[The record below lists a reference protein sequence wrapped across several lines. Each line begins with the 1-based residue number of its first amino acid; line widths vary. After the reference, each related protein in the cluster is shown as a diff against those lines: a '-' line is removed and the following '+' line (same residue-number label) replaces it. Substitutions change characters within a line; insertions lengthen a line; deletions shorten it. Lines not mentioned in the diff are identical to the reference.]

1 MARRNIFD
9 RDTRAGDYSDTLGNF
24 LESIPSIYGQLAKEK
39 RLEKQYVDEKNFRT
53 TQYNNQLLQQSRNNI
68 RQKEQDQLTEAKFA
82 EIKQNNEYKQASDIA
97 KAIYERTGD
106 PNKLI
111 QVEQKYFP
119 NSFNQKD
126 ADGLKKQFTN
136 SQSFSDSLTEW
147 DSLGMNSKYS
157 SGNELQ
163 DLISKSNELMKRG
176 SSQEKMYFRGVN
188 KTLRAELKEMTTNAG
203 KNIRDTDLWNDQP
216 RIDFYNNYETKI
228 EQKEKQISNLQT
240 KTNELIDI
248 PNATSINAKN
258 EKIREEYKSRIQQLE
273 KDKTDIIIKRNDIA
287 NKFKYPEFNL
297 NPSEKDFALE
307 SVKSGRP
314 PLEDDTD
321 LNANLQKVEADVLSG
336 IENLDDEKLDGFIS
350 ALNSENPEDLNN
362 YIFGFESEDIADN
375 INEVGD
381 NTVEDNSENK
391 PIENVDLVTEIVNVG
406 ESGGVGNDLP
416 LPIVTAQDKN
426 RFAENIEKEA
436 ELPDLNLVGK
446 TQSDIAQDA
455 AQYDVPSIPETGGQ
469 NEVSKYLTKGLE
481 KDLDLIIKKSKTK
494 SDLENRPKEQ
504 FERQSTQFQYKK
516 VNNSILEL
524 ESKIKDILGDYINPI
539 SGDISISNENYKN
552 QILKRLEKKFG
563 NDFYSILASISN
575 VKK

>member
-24 LESIPSIYGQLAKEK
+24 LENIPSIYGQLAKEK

-53 TQYNNQLLQQSRNNI
+53 TQYNNQLLQQSKNNI

-119 NSFNQKD
+119 DSFNQKD

-147 DSLGMNSKYS
+147 DSLGVNSKYS

-188 KTLRAELKEMTTNAG
+188 KTLRAELKEMTNNAG

-248 PNATSINAKN
+248 PGATSINAKN

-381 NTVEDNSENK
+381 NIVEDNSEDK
-391 PIENVDLVTEIVNVG
+391 PIENVDLVTEVVNVG

-436 ELPDLNLVGK
+436 ELPNLDLVGK
-446 TQSDIAQDA
+446 TPSEIAQDA
-455 AQYDVPSIPETGGQ
+455 AQYDVPPIPETGGQ